1 MNREIGRFLAPFL
14 ALALMALVVTQT
26 MHSLQEAGVWRF
38 GARKAFVPPADPLAS
53 LDGLLTRAQAPTF
66 SGASRDPFGY
76 GLVATRPGGD
86 RLIVR
91 RPVVPRPPPLP
102 VLTAIV
108 FDADPRAVVRWEGR
122 EFMIRPDGIFAE
134 FVVESIT
141 RDQVILQ
148 RGPEKIVLRRK
159 PQGE

>member
-1 MNREIGRFLAPFL
+1 MNRDIGRFLAPFL
-14 ALALMALVVTQT
+14 AIALMALVVIQT
-26 MHSLQEAGVWRF
+26 LHALQEAGVWRF
-38 GARKAFVPPADPLAS
+38 GTRKAFVPPADPLAA
-53 LDGLLTRAQAPTF
+53 LDGLVARAQAPTF

-76 GLVATRPGGD
+76 GLLATRPGGD
-86 RLIVR
+86 RLVVR

-108 FDADPRAVVRWEGR
+108 YDANPSAIVRWEGR
-122 EFMIRPDGIFAE
+122 EYTVRQEGIFAE

-141 RDQVILQ
+141 RDQVVLK

>member
-1 MNREIGRFLAPFL
+1 MNRDIGRFIAPLL

-26 MHSLQEAGVWRF
+26 LQALHESGVWRI
-38 GARKAFVPPADPLAS
+38 GVRKAFVAPADPLAA
-53 LDGLLTRAQAPTF
+53 LDGLVTRAQAPTF

-86 RLIVR
+86 RLVVR
-91 RPVVPRPPPLP
+91 RPLVPRPPPLP

-108 FDADPRAVVRWEGR
+108 YDADPRAIVRWDGR
-122 EFMIRPDGIFAE
+122 EYTVRQEGIFAE

-141 RDQVILQ
+141 RDQVVLK

>member
-1 MNREIGRFLAPFL
+1 MNRDIGRFIAPFL

-26 MHSLQEAGVWRF
+26 LQALQESGVWRF
-38 GARKAFVPPADPLAS
+38 GARKVFVPPVDPLAS
-53 LDGLLTRAQAPTF
+53 LDGLVARAQESTF
-66 SGASRDPFGY
+66 SSASRDPFGY

-86 RLIVR
+86 RLVVR

-108 FDADPRAVVRWEGR
+108 FDADPRAIVRWEGR
-122 EFMIRPDGIFAE
+122 EIAVRQDAIFGD
-134 FVVESIT
+134 FVVQSIT
-141 RDQVILQ
+141 RDQVVLQ

>member
-1 MNREIGRFLAPFL
+1 
-14 ALALMALVVTQT
+14 VVTQT
-26 MHSLQEAGVWRF
+26 LHTLQDSGVWRF
-38 GARKAFVPPADPLAS
+38 GARKAFVPPADPLAE
-53 LDGLLTRAQAPTF
+53 LDGLVARAQESTF

-76 GLVATRPGGD
+76 GLVAVRPGGD
-86 RLIVR
+86 RLVVR

-108 FDADPRAVVRWEGR
+108 FDADPRAIVRWDGR
-122 EFMIRPDGIFAE
+122 EYTVRPEGIFAE

-141 RDQVILQ
+141 RDQVTLK

-159 PQGE
+159 PLGE

>member
-1 MNREIGRFLAPFL
+1 MNRDIGRFIAPFL

-26 MHSLQEAGVWRF
+26 LQALHESGVWRF
-38 GARKAFVPPADPLAS
+38 GARKAFVPPADPLAA
-53 LDGLLTRAQAPTF
+53 LDGLVARAQAPTF

-76 GLVATRPGGD
+76 GLLATRPGGD
-86 RLIVR
+86 RLVIR
-91 RPVVPRPPPLP
+91 KPLVPRPPPLP

-108 FDADPRAVVRWEGR
+108 YDADPRAIVRWEGR
-122 EFMIRPDGIFAE
+122 EFEVRPDGIFAE

-141 RDQVILQ
+141 RDQVILK
-148 RGPEKIVLRRK
+148 RGPEKIILRRK

>member
-1 MNREIGRFLAPFL
+1 MNRDISRFFAPFL
-14 ALALMALVVTQT
+14 ALALMALVVIQT
-26 MHSLQEAGVWRF
+26 LHALQGAGVWRF
-38 GARKAFVPPADPLAS
+38 GTRKAFVAPADPLAA
-53 LDGLLTRAQAPTF
+53 LGGLVARAQESTF

-86 RLIVR
+86 RLVVR
-91 RPVVPRPPPLP
+91 KPLVPRPPPLP

-108 FDADPRAVVRWEGR
+108 YDADPRAIVRWEGR
-122 EFMIRPDGIFAE
+122 EYTVRPEVIFAE
-134 FVVESIT
+134 FVVVSIT
-141 RDQVILQ
+141 RDQVVLQ